1 MLTWISDTIFRV
13 FSWVPNWL
21 YADDTP
27 RYFIVRA
34 MLGLLLI
41 VVVFW
46 PSQRGIPGVVSAE
59 KAPPINAAVGRL
71 SNGV

>member
-1 MLTWISDTIFRV
+1 MLTWISDTTFRV

-41 VVVFW
+41 VVVILAIAAW
-46 PSQRGIPGVVSAE
+46 DPWRRQRRKSA
-59 KAPPINAAVGRL
+59 PN
-71 SNGV
+71 

>member
-41 VVVFW
+41 VVVILAIAAW
-46 PSQRGIPGVVSAE
+46 DHWRRQRRKSA
-59 KAPPINAAVGRL
+59 PN
-71 SNGV
+71 